1 MNHRWKFVMIGVAIT
16 TVTALT
22 SSMTTAYFMRP
33 SAVTSPPSI
42 ADSQSGDDVASA
54 PEADPM
60 SQPRRG
66 VATYVRET
74 ARPAIAVP
82 RRTAAPTVRRIAAT
96 PVERATTRPASTVS
110 PAPVPAATPIAA
122 DCATGTDRAM
132 RIAKPGAL
140 GALVGAGLGAVGG
153 AIANGGK
160 GAGKGALIGGLGGVA
175 AGAAYGAYKTKNECG
190 TILGKSGA
198 SADVRSGGPSASVIP
213 TRSALRSTP
222 DQDTEQP
229 ITVYPVR

>member
-1 MNHRWKFVMIGVAIT
+1 MSNTWKFAMMGVAIT

-22 SSMTTAYFMRP
+22 SSITTAYFMRP
-33 SAVTSPPSI
+33 VESGPARAANAAVTGDVVSPS
-42 ADSQSGDDVASA
+42 

-74 ARPAIAVP
+74 RHAVGS
-82 RRTAAPTVRRIAAT
+82 R
-96 PVERATTRPASTVS
+96 
-110 PAPVPAATPIAA
+110 PAPVPRLRTVAASTSAAPAPAAT
-122 DCATGTDRAM
+122 DCATGGDRAM

-140 GALVGAGLGAVGG
+140 GALLGAGLGAVGG
-153 AIANGGK
+153 AIAGGGK
-160 GAGKGALIGGLGGVA
+160 GAGKGALIGGVTGVA

-198 SADVRSGGPSASVIP
+198 TTAMPEGTAISQPVQQAPLIGAS
-213 TRSALRSTP
+213 TG
-222 DQDTEQP
+222 QP
-229 ITVYPVR
+229 IEVYRVR